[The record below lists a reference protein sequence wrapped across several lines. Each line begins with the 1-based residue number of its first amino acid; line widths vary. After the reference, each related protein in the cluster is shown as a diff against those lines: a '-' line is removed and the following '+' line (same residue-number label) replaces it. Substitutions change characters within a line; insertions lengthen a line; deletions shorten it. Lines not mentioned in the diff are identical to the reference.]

1 MLNTRR
7 LFQLLAKTTTTTTRT
22 RTKVAFIQPLIPT
35 ASRLFFTTTASC
47 KSTMV
52 HDKTCWQCQSTN
64 KPSALFCENKVCSVI
79 QPVPAQLN
87 FYHLLQAGEGENK

>member
-1 MLNTRR
+1 MNTRR
-7 LFQLLAKTTTTTTRT
+7 LFQLLAKPTTTY
-22 RTKVAFIQPLIPT
+22 KVALDKRRLIPT
-35 ASRLFFTTTASC
+35 RGHFFTTTAKCTS
-47 KSTMV
+47 KMA

-79 QPVPAQLN
+79 QPIPAQLN